1 MSKRLIQ
8 LAIVCTIA
16 VLATS
21 CDLKTYKL
29 YEGAY
34 KLYKGP
40 PSPPDKIAT
49 LFSRTGFYIVTIDGL
64 PTSDSER
71 LSGNPIKGGYLRIE
85 LLPGEHTISIG
96 FEYTYVWRG
105 GSETTWYGEKMLTFH
120 VEAGKTYI
128 VEDPIDQSMSFS
140 TGKDYYWNPQV
151 EEVPE
156 RGVIPQVTQPDR
168 AADIYF
174 IREGSFW
181 GGAPCDLIFDG
192 INFFPLGDGKYT
204 MIKTDPGKHSVGLWV
219 WGGFRYIMNGWNK
232 GRKEFDFQ
240 PNQKY
245 YFAIKTT
252 DIYRPIETL
261 EIILLSTIDGE
272 AAVKKSTYVPY
283 RFAETVWPQWPQ

>member
-16 VLATS
+16 ALVTS
-21 CDLKTYKL
+21 CEIPTYKL

-34 KLYKGP
+34 KIYKGP

-64 PTSDSER
+64 PTFDSER
-71 LSGNPIKGGYLRIE
+71 LSGNPIKGGFLRIE

-96 FEYTYVWRG
+96 FRYTENYRG
-105 GSETTWYGEKMLTFH
+105 GSKTTWSGEKMLTFH

-128 VEDPIDQSMSFS
+128 VEDPIDQSMSLS
-140 TGKDYYWNPQV
+140 TGADSYWNPQV

-168 AADIYF
+168 AAEIYF

-181 GGAPCDLIFDG
+181 GDGWKSDLIFDG
-192 INFFPLGDGKYT
+192 INFFPLGGGKYT
-204 MIKTDPGKHSVGLWV
+204 MIKADPGKHSVGLWV
-219 WGGFRYIMNGWNK
+219 SAGSRRYVMCGWNK

-240 PNQKY
+240 SNQKY
-245 YFAIKTT
+245 YFAIKIT
-252 DIYRPIETL
+252 DIYRPIETF
-261 EIILLSTIDGE
+261 EIILLSTSDGE

-283 RFAETVWPQWPQ
+283 RFAETVWTQ